1 MNVLCSRLPRHRTL
15 GQHRTH
21 GQPIT
26 QGQHSQVQ
34 HGFTLM
40 EILVA
45 LAIIAI
51 VLGALVQAA
60 GSSAANAGRIRDKT
74 VAQWVASNRLA
85 EMQLSGTFPE
95 TGAKSGE
102 AEMLGQTWYWKTR
115 VQEVEDDDLRRVDVE
130 IRETEDAKN
139 PVVTVAGFVSHPR
152 LLSQNPSQP

>member
-1 MNVLCSRLPRHRTL
+1 MRTFTHRP
-15 GQHRTH
+15 QR
-21 GQPIT
+21 
-26 QGQHSQVQ
+26 
-34 HGFTLM
+34 GFTLM

-85 EMQLSGTFPE
+85 ELQISGTFPD

-102 AEMLGQTWYWKTR
+102 AEMLGQVWHWKTI
-115 VQEVEDDDLRRVDVE
+115 VQAVEDEDLRRVDIEV
-130 IRETEDAKN
+130 RKMEDSKN
-139 PVVTVAGFVSHPR
+139 PIVTVAGFVSHPQ
-152 LLSQNPSQP
+152 LLSQNTSSQP